1 MSSAEHERDEI
12 AQEIFEGKC
21 ARYPA
26 FAAMEGEGGA
36 RMPVKLNVPLA
47 RAWARAAAEQSYVE
61 ADVFLE
67 ERGRRQSSSVGG
79 AKPRRPK
86 KPQAPPPD
94 PTKGPVL
101 T

>member
-1 MSSAEHERDEI
+1 MSAEKERNEI

-21 ARYPA
+21 GGFPT
-26 FAAMEGEGGA
+26 FAVMEGDP
-36 RMPVKLNVPLA
+36 RIPTKLNVPLA

-67 ERGRRQSSSVGG
+67 ERARRYASGSAG
-79 AKPRRPK
+79 AKPKRAK

-94 PTKGPVL
+94 PNKGPVI